1 MTIRMEDANEYAIL
15 SLMTADTKKFVVEIG
30 QALSQPQQDAL
41 ERLMLRDWIRLI
53 DISPIGSMPGKIFRV
68 FRVMPVAVEWY
79 TARSVEIAFEQ
90 KKRGD
95 DGDL

>member
-1 MTIRMEDANEYAIL
+1 MTTRMEDAYEYAIL